1 MWGFWLTGMPIKWGD
16 IVSGPFRVSNGVGV
30 LVSCSFEFVC
40 WWFVQTGDL
49 MLVRLG
55 SYLVIWWW
63 SMKWW
68 LLAQVALVF
77 SSSLTSV
84 LSMALKMILNTMP
97 VLISRTKGAQCPLFQ
112 FLLMS
117 SVQVRRLCILDICLQ
132 TKSLVIMT
140 PTGNAAGCK
149 TLRLQKLQVAS
160 HDAHTTQKTVQCQWD
175 ACSCQTQY
183 LSGSAQKPGGDQTRQ
198 ENSVI
203 ILSLTVLWDL
213 NTLEWGKSAHH
224 HVVNSVKMPA
234 SGQLLNAYTPFNN

>member
-1 MWGFWLTGMPIKWGD
+1 
-16 IVSGPFRVSNGVGV
+16 
-30 LVSCSFEFVC
+30 
-40 WWFVQTGDL
+40 
-49 MLVRLG
+49 
-55 SYLVIWWW
+55 
-63 SMKWW
+63 MKCW

-77 SSSLTSV
+77 SSSLISV

-97 VLISRTKGAQCPLFQ
+97 VLISRTKGAKCPLFQ
-112 FLLMS
+112 FLLMT

-175 ACSCQTQY
+175 ACSCQTRY
-183 LSGSAQKPGGDQTRQ
+183 PSGSARKPGGETRP
-198 ENSVI
+198 ENCHNFEYP
-203 ILSLTVLWDL
+203 WMG
-213 NTLEWGKSAHH
+213 ESAHH